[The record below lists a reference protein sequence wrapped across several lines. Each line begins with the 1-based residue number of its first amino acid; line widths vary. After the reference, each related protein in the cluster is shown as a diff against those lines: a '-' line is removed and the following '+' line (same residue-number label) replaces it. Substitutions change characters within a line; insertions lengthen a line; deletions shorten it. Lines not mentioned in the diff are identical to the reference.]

1 MSNDSHQSFG
11 TLLVE
16 TSRLLGRRFDQQAR
30 LSGSTR
36 AQWHAMFK
44 LSRHEGLKQ
53 AELADMLEIEPITL
67 TRMLDRMEEGGWV
80 ERRADPGDRRKRLL
94 FLTDKAREAMVEM
107 RALAQTI
114 YDDALAGLTAVEA
127 QELMRLLLRVRENLS
142 APAPA
147 VPADEG
153 KSDE

>member
-11 TLLVE
+11 ALLAE

-44 LSRHEGLKQ
+44 IARHEGLKQ

-80 ERRADPGDRRKRLL
+80 VRRADPGDRRKRLL
-94 FLTDKAREAMVEM
+94 FLTDKAREALVEM

-114 YDDALAGLTAVEA
+114 YDDALVGLTAAEA

-147 VPADEG
+147 ASADEE